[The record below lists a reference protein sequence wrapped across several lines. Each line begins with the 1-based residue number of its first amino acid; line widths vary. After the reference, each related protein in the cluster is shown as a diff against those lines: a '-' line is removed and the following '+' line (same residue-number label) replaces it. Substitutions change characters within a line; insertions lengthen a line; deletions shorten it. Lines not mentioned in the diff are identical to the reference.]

1 MAIVAVSIAPTGE
14 GPSVSR
20 HVAAALAVVRAQDRV
35 AWRLDPMFTTLEG
48 DLDEIFA
55 LVRRMQEAV
64 FDAGAVRVGT
74 VMKIDDRRD
83 RSASMVLEQQRVV
96 ARGPGPLLGRVDHG
110 GAEPRDQLVAAI
122 HVLARARAEADVVQ
136 ADPALVEAVGAV
148 GRVRRAQAEGGAT
161 AHAVVEAVPVED
173 RLQPEG
179 REQLAVEGARP
190 GEVRDRDEG
199 VGDPVDLD
207 VHGRA
212 QLESRASRSP
222 LNCQRASAGKKLR

>member
-83 RSASMVLEQQRVV
+83 RPASMDEKV
-96 ARGPGPLLGRVDHG
+96 
-110 GAEPRDQLVAAI
+110 
-122 HVLARARAEADVVQ
+122 RA
-136 ADPALVEAVGAV
+136 
-148 GRVRRAQAEGGAT
+148 
-161 AHAVVEAVPVED
+161 VED
-173 RLQPEG
+173 RLSPSADPSPE
-179 REQLAVEGARP
+179 
-190 GEVRDRDEG
+190 
-199 VGDPVDLD
+199 
-207 VHGRA
+207 
-212 QLESRASRSP
+212 RS
-222 LNCQRASAGKKLR
+222 